1 MKTNAV
7 RIIGGAWRSRRIHF
21 PDRTGLRPTPDRVRE
36 TVFNWL
42 GQDLTG
48 LVCLDLFAGSG
59 ALGFEAASR
68 GAARVVMVEHDSL
81 AYQALCA
88 NRDALEARQVELKRM
103 DALEF
108 LRSDAGGKAHYDVIF
123 ADPPF
128 SADYWPRLIPLL
140 PARMK
145 QGARVYCE
153 SGEPPVWP
161 PQWEVVKQGRAGQV
175 VFQLIKWTAYE
186 SDGDLPGDIR
196 SDHARP

>member
-1 MKTNAV
+1 MKTNEV

-48 LVCLDLFAGSG
+48 LTCLDLFAGSG

-68 GAARVVMVEHDSL
+68 GAARVVMVENDGL
-81 AYQALCA
+81 AYKALCA
-88 NRDALEARQVELKRM
+88 NRDALEAHQVEMKRM

-108 LRSDAGGKAHYDVIF
+108 LRSDAGDEAHYDVIF

-128 SADYWPRLIPLL
+128 SADYWARLVTLL
-140 PARMK
+140 PACMK
-145 QGARVYCE
+145 RGARVYCE
-153 SGEPPVWP
+153 SREPPVWP
-161 PQWEVVKQGRAGQV
+161 AQWKVVKQGRAGQV
-175 VFQLIKWTAYE
+175 VFQLIKWTVHE
-186 SDGDLPGDIR
+186 SDRDLPGDIR

>member
-1 MKTNAV
+1 MKANEV
-7 RIIGGAWRSRRIHF
+7 RIIGGAWRSRRIRF

-68 GAARVVMVEHDSL
+68 GAARVVMVENDGF

-88 NRDALEARQVELKRM
+88 NRDVLEARQVELKRM

-108 LRSDAGGKAHYDVIF
+108 LRSDAGSSAHYDVIF

-128 SADYWPRLIPLL
+128 SADHWPRLIPLL

-153 SGEPPVWP
+153 SRAPPVWP
-161 PQWEVVKQGRAGQV
+161 PPWEVVKQGRAGQV
-175 VFQLIKWTAYE
+175 VFQLIKWTTYE

>member
-1 MKTNAV
+1 MKTNEV
-7 RIIGGAWRSRRIHF
+7 RIIGGAWRSRRIRF

-59 ALGFEAASR
+59 ALGFESASR
-68 GAARVVMVEHDSL
+68 GAARVIMVENDSL

-88 NRDALEARQVELKRM
+88 NRDVLQARQVELKRM

-108 LRSDAGGKAHYDVIF
+108 LRSDAGSSAHYDVIF
-123 ADPPF
+123 VDPPF
-128 SADYWPRLIPLL
+128 STDYWPRLIPLL
-140 PARMK
+140 PERMK

-153 SGEPPVWP
+153 SRAPPVWP
-161 PQWEVVKQGRAGQV
+161 PPWEVVKQGRAGQV
-175 VFQLIKWTAYE
+175 VFQLINWTAHE

-196 SDHARP
+196 SDHART